1 MWTWDCNFFD
11 KNSPFLPGCTFKLAG
26 KNWIEG
32 GPGPLVFHIVVSY
45 CCKRKILKRNWRNN
59 RLFRHIFVIGEISI
73 ERETRAP
80 CPPPP
85 WLRLCS
91 KWGKQKRC
99 SQIFRGVSGVFQW
112 NFNCSKNSAVLEP
125 RTGQFS
131 RIWGFEAKD
140 LTFEAK
146 AKDFKICPRGQGR
159 PRGLHLCKIL
169 LWNTKPDDRSPDKLD
184 TSIAS

>member
-11 KNSPFLPGCTFKLAG
+11 KTLHFFRVVRLNWLA
-26 KNWIEG
+26 KIELRG
-32 GPGPLVFHIVVSY
+32 ARGPWSSILLLVTVVSEKCY
-45 CCKRKILKRNWRNN
+45 KETEETIG
-59 RLFRHIFVIGEISI
+59 FFVTFLSLVKFQL
-73 ERETRAP
+73 RETRAP

-99 SQIFRGVSGVFQW
+99 LQIFREVSGVFQR

-125 RTGQFS
+125 RTRQFS
-131 RIWGFEAKD
+131 RTWGFEAKD

-146 AKDFKICPRGQGR
+146 DFKIR

-169 LWNTKPDDRSPDKLD
+169 S
-184 TSIAS
+184 